1 MYRNILADL
10 LRWKDKKNRKP
21 LILWGARQ
29 TGKTWTLQEFG
40 RTRFDDVVY
49 ISFFNNRKMTRL
61 FEADYDIRRIINAI
75 EVEMHVRIKPEKTLI
90 IFDEVQNAGRVV
102 ESLKYFCET
111 APEYAV
117 AAAGSLLGVA
127 LHEGI
132 SFPVGKVDELFLHP
146 MSFYEFLLAMG
157 EDRTAAY
164 LSENDKDRINE
175 FRDHYLSLLKQ
186 YYLTGGM
193 PEVIAH
199 YAENRDFEEARQ
211 IQLSILHQYEG
222 DFGKHIPAREIAR
235 VRMVWEAIPTQLA
248 KENRKFFFGG
258 IRKGARSKEYE
269 LAIQWLCDAGL
280 VRRVHKVAKP
290 ALPLNAYREPTSYKL
305 FLVDIGLLCAMSEL
319 EPGVLLRGDSLFT
332 EFKGALTEQYV
343 QQELAAETAYSLYY
357 YSSEKSTYEVDFL
370 TQKDGGIAPLE
381 VKAGENLKSHS
392 LKVFHDKY
400 HPARSFRTSMSGYRE
415 QDWMTNIPL
424 WAIRNL

>member
-222 DFGKHIPAREIAR
+222 DFGQHIPAREIAR

-357 YSSEKSTYEVDFL
+357 YASEKSTYEVDFL